1 MFGSNSR
8 FNLDRS
14 FERPGRHPRLPQL
27 TRRPRSSD
35 HPMVMCI
42 MLVSAALVSMALM
55 MPSSGAKLPV
65 VGASAKVALDRTAP
79 APQTSIQRAC
89 RGEAWSGRSESCLL
103 TLETASARAERLV
116 RIVGFAD
123 PADTATKV
131 ALAL

>member
-89 RGEAWSGRSESCLL
+89 RGEAWSGRSESC
-103 TLETASARAERLV
+103 S
-116 RIVGFAD
+116 
-123 PADTATKV
+123 
-131 ALAL
+131 